1 MSESGAFPA
10 IFQGRWPPRPKGQ
23 HVADELTEIAETPVA
38 AAETETQPKGK
49 SRRGLAIGAA
59 AALLLAGAGGA
70 GYYFLAGDSA
80 VTEEAKA
87 KPAPTYVEVPPMTV
101 NLRSPDGQQRF
112 LKLRFILVPGEAGKE
127 EALKEK
133 LPLLLD
139 AYQPFL
145 RELRPEDLAGSAAVF
160 RLKEEMV
167 VRAAGVLGPG
177 AVSDVLIQDLVQQ

>member
-10 IFQGRWPPRPKGQ
+10 IFRERAADPAEGQ

-38 AAETETQPKGK
+38 AAGTETQPKGK
-49 SRRGLAIGAA
+49 SRRGLAIAA
-59 AALLLAGAGGA
+59 AAVLLLAGGGGA
-70 GYYFLAGDSA
+70 GYYFLAGDDA
-80 VTEEAKA
+80 ATEEAEPKA
-87 KPAPTYVEVPPMTV
+87 APTYVEVPPMTV

-127 EALKEK
+127 EELKEK
-133 LPLLLD
+133 LPLILD

>member
-1 MSESGAFPA
+1 M
-10 IFQGRWPPRPKGQ
+10 
-23 HVADELTEIAETPVA
+23 ADELTENAETPVA
-38 AAETETQPKGK
+38 AAQPEAQPKRK
-49 SRRGLAIGAA
+49 SKRGLAIGAA
-59 AALLLAGAGGA
+59 AAVLLAGGAGA
-70 GYYFLAGDSA
+70 GYYFLTGDSA
-80 VTEEAKA
+80 PAEEAEA
-87 KPAPTYVEVPPMTV
+87 APAPTYVEVPPMTV

-127 EALKEK
+127 EELKEK
-133 LPLLLD
+133 LPLILD
-139 AYQPFL
+139 SYQPFL